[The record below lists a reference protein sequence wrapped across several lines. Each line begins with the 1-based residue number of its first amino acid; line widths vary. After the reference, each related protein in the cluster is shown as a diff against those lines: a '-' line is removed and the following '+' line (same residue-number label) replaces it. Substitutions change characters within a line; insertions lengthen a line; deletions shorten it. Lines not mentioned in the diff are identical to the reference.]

1 MLLQKMNVQCNGA
14 FVRDIYFF
22 YYMMKP
28 LFLIF
33 ASLAYPALTAT
44 AQYIDPE
51 AEDADSV
58 SVEQAVP
65 EPEPSATEEPKP
77 ALNSDQLEKRWN
89 RRKCWNIGYSVPT
102 LERRDGTFMDW
113 EADYAVSVKNVRS
126 LYFHKKPL
134 GGMVKIGLDY
144 SLLDFTYSKL
154 QLKHIEGVAA
164 GEDTSLPSDPSAPSA
179 PSVSDGFDEIV
190 SEDPSG
196 SVLDLLGFNL
206 GMHKLDQTFSV
217 GPRIT
222 VNPIDHL
229 MVGVYFHG
237 GFTASGI
244 LENDNFSYGFG
255 HTLASGLCVSYK
267 VIGVGFEYLWGKV
280 KYNQID
286 FEEMEIDGNNFSYS
300 EMFSS
305 ESFSLKHKGPRFY
318 VSFRF

>member
-1 MLLQKMNVQCNGA
+1 MVKYLSLLFAALA
-14 FVRDIYFF
+14 F
-22 YYMMKP
+22 
-28 LFLIF
+28 
-33 ASLAYPALTAT
+33 PAFTAT

-51 AEDADSV
+51 AEDVDSV
-58 SVEQAVP
+58 AVEVVEELP
-65 EPEPSATEEPKP
+65 TVVEEPKSEI
-77 ALNSDQLEKRWN
+77 NYDQLEKRWN
-89 RRKCWNIGYSVPT
+89 RRKFWNIGYSVPT

-113 EADYAVSVKNVRS
+113 EADYAVSVKNGRS

-144 SLLDFTYSKL
+144 SLLDITYSKL

-164 GEDTSLPSDPSAPSA
+164 GEDTSLPSDPSA

-286 FEEMEIDGNNFSYS
+286 FEEIDGDNLSFS

-305 ESFSLKHKGPRFY
+305 ESFSLKHKGPKFY

>member
-1 MLLQKMNVQCNGA
+1 MVKYLSLLFAALA
-14 FVRDIYFF
+14 F
-22 YYMMKP
+22 
-28 LFLIF
+28 
-33 ASLAYPALTAT
+33 PAFTAT

-51 AEDADSV
+51 AEDVDSV
-58 SVEQAVP
+58 AVEVVEELP
-65 EPEPSATEEPKP
+65 TVVEEPKSEI
-77 ALNSDQLEKRWN
+77 NYDQLEKRWN

-144 SLLDFTYSKL
+144 SLLDITYSKL
-154 QLKHIEGVAA
+154 QLKHIEGVAV
-164 GEDTSLPSDPSAPSA
+164 GEDTSLPSD

-196 SVLDLLGFNL
+196 SILDLLGFNL
-206 GMHKLDQTFSV
+206 GMHKLDQNFSV

-280 KYNQID
+280 KYKQID
-286 FEEMEIDGNNFSYS
+286 FEEIEIDGDNFSFS

>member
-1 MLLQKMNVQCNGA
+1 MVKYLSLLFAALVFPA
-14 FVRDIYFF
+14 F
-22 YYMMKP
+22 
-28 LFLIF
+28 
-33 ASLAYPALTAT
+33 TAT

-51 AEDADSV
+51 AEDVDSV
-58 SVEQAVP
+58 AVEVVEELP
-65 EPEPSATEEPKP
+65 TVVEEPKSEI
-77 ALNSDQLEKRWN
+77 NYDQLEKRWK
-89 RRKCWNIGYSVPT
+89 RRKFWNFGYSVPT

-113 EADYAVSVKNVRS
+113 EADYAVSVKNGRS

-144 SLLDFTYSKL
+144 SLLDITYSKL

-164 GEDTSLPSDPSAPSA
+164 GEDTSLPSDPSA

-237 GFTASGI
+237 GFTISGI
-244 LENDNFSYGFG
+244 YENDNFSYGFG

-286 FEEMEIDGNNFSYS
+286 FEEIDGDNLSFS

>member
-1 MLLQKMNVQCNGA
+1 MVKYLSLLFAALVFPA
-14 FVRDIYFF
+14 F
-22 YYMMKP
+22 
-28 LFLIF
+28 
-33 ASLAYPALTAT
+33 TAT

-51 AEDADSV
+51 AEDVDSV
-58 SVEQAVP
+58 AVEVVEELP
-65 EPEPSATEEPKP
+65 TVVEEPKSEI
-77 ALNSDQLEKRWN
+77 NYDQLEKRWN
-89 RRKCWNIGYSVPT
+89 RKKCWNIGYSVPT

-196 SVLDLLGFNL
+196 SIFDILGFNL

-237 GFTASGI
+237 GFTLSGI
-244 LENDNFSYGFG
+244 FENDNFSYGFG

-286 FEEMEIDGNNFSYS
+286 FEEIDGDNLSFS

-305 ESFSLKHKGPRFY
+305 ESFSLKHKGPKFY
-318 VSFRF
+318 ISFRF